1 MEGGIAFYVILCH
14 FHTSIKHQIISLLFY
29 CASSWDPAKRMTPD
43 EGLLHEWILE
53 GNFNKVRPRAKPVV
67 KKASDSSTGTENS
80 SSLSFHKQGNN
91 KTGKSTAQ

>member
-1 MEGGIAFYVILCH
+1 
-14 FHTSIKHQIISLLFY
+14 
-29 CASSWDPAKRMTPD
+29 MTPD

-67 KKASDSSTGTENS
+67 KKASDCSTGTENS

-91 KTGKSTAQ
+91 KTGKSAVAYKDKMWHQLLRGGNDAVLAPESKY